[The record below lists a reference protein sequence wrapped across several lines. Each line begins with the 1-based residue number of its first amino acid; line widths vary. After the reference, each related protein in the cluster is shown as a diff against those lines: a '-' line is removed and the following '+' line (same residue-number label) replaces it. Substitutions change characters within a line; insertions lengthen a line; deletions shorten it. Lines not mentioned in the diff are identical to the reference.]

1 MSVWFGN
8 GSLYEAYNANG
19 TSIEVEVCEIHRL
32 AFCWWYVRSS
42 FFSLYIN
49 MVQGNSFFK
58 GCWGGG
64 HWSKSLLTGKSRCC
78 CCCHHHQNLYQN
90 HHQNHH
96 HHINSFFQ
104 ASVNGVLSEHGP
116 RRLIFSEE
124 VTKLS
129 LFHFTFP
136 FSLSPFLFTY
146 PCHFISFPFSPI
158 LSFQEGHW
166 TWFCLFFPILFYHFS
181 RASLG
186 SWYIFILVF
195 ILILLIVF
203 IPSFQEGLSWILM
216 IVALCIL
223 LLLYIIFTYFC
234 LRRLCNRRGGMV
246 DIILLLLI
254 IIND

>member
-1 MSVWFGN
+1 MSVWLGN

-104 ASVNGVLSEHGP
+104 ASVNDVLSEHGP

-129 LFHFTFP
+129 ISHF
-136 FSLSPFLFTY
+136 FSLFSQELLFFSLIPVILSVFLFLQFY
-146 PCHFISFPFSPI
+146 PFKRVTELDFAYSS
-158 LSFQEGHW
+158 Q
-166 TWFCLFFPILFYHFS
+166 FYHFS

-186 SWYIFILVF
+186 SWYIFNLVF
-195 ILILLIVF
+195 ILILLIVS
-203 IPSFQEGLSWILM
+203 ILSFQEGLSWILM